1 MLGGIKMSEIIDN
14 VSKRQEQ
21 LKKLIQR
28 LHRGEDRSEVEAEFK
43 RDFAY
48 VTGAE
53 IAQMEYNLV
62 QDGVSVEEIQS
73 LCDVHASLFQ
83 GSLSELHQDVLTI
96 NPISIFEE
104 ENNEYTT
111 LVEKALK
118 FKQET
123 QLKLSVV
130 KPYLLDLIEKF
141 RSIDAHYSKK
151 ENVFFPFLE
160 KHGIETIPQVM
171 WGVDNQIREKL
182 KDAFITLS
190 SSDDVSLIMDKFY
203 QMVDMVKEMITKE
216 NMILFPLLR
225 DTLSENDFKA
235 IAQALENPENAI
247 YQSKEEVQTSSESE
261 VVDGDVRMSMGRLST
276 TEVNAIMN
284 TLPLDMTFVDANDR
298 VKFVSQ
304 GKHRIFDRPASVIG
318 RPVHLCHPPQSVH
331 IVKSIVE
338 DLRSGKKDH
347 EDFWINFRGQF
358 VYIRYYAVRDEAG
371 EYLGCLEVTQE
382 ISEIRSLEGE
392 KRLAS

>member
-1 MLGGIKMSEIIDN
+1 MSEIIDN

-21 LKKLIQR
+21 LKTLIQR
-28 LHRGEDRSEVEAEFK
+28 LHRGEDRAAVEAEFK

-83 GSLSELHQDVLTI
+83 GSLAELHQDVLTV
-96 NPISIFEE
+96 NPITIFEE
-104 ENNEYTT
+104 ENAEFSA
-111 LVEKALK
+111 LVDKAIK
-118 FKQET
+118 FKNET
-123 QLKLSVV
+123 NNNLSVV
-130 KPYLLDLIEKF
+130 KPFLLDMIEKF
-141 RSIDAHYSKK
+141 RLIDTHYSKK

-182 KDAFITLS
+182 KDSFITLNT
-190 SSDDVSLIMDKFY
+190 SDDVNLIMDKFY

-225 DTLSENDFKA
+225 DTLTENDFKA
-235 IAQALENPENAI
+235 IAQSLENPEAGV
-247 YQSKEEVQTSSESE
+247 YQSKDEENPTFEEVES
-261 VVDGDVRMSMGRLST
+261 VDGDIRMSLGHLST
-276 TEVNAIMN
+276 IEVNAILN
-284 TLPLDMTFVDANDR
+284 TLPFDMTFVDANDR
-298 VKFVSQ
+298 VKYVSQ
-304 GKHRIFDRPASVIG
+304 GKERIFDRPASVIG

-331 IVKSIVE
+331 VVMNIVE

-347 EDFWINFRGQF
+347 EDFWINFRGKF
-358 VYIRYYAVRDEAG
+358 VFIRYYAVRNEAG
-371 EYLGCLEVTQE
+371 EYLGCIEVTQE

>member
-1 MLGGIKMSEIIDN
+1 MSEIIDN

-21 LKKLIQR
+21 LKTLIQR
-28 LHRGEDRSEVEAEFK
+28 LHRGEDRAAVEAEFK

-83 GSLSELHQDVLTI
+83 GSLAELHKDVLTI
-96 NPISIFEE
+96 NPITIFEE
-104 ENNEYTT
+104 ENFEFSA
-111 LVEKALK
+111 LVDKAIK

-123 QLKLSVV
+123 NNHLNVV
-130 KPYLLDLIEKF
+130 KPFLLDLIEKF
-141 RSIDAHYSKK
+141 RAVDAHYSKK

-182 KDAFITLS
+182 KDSFITLNT
-190 SSDDVSLIMDKFY
+190 SDDVNLIMDKFY

-225 DTLSENDFKA
+225 DTLTENDFKA
-235 IAQALENPENAI
+235 IAQALENPEAGV
-247 YQSKEEVQTSSESE
+247 YQSKEETQTVDEIES
-261 VVDGDVRMSMGRLST
+261 VNGDIRMSMGHLST
-276 TEVNAIMN
+276 SEVNALLN
-284 TLPLDMTFVDANDR
+284 TLPFDMTFVDANDK
-298 VKFVSQ
+298 VKYVSQ
-304 GKHRIFDRPASVIG
+304 GKERIFDRPASVIG

-331 IVKSIVE
+331 IVMNIVE

-347 EDFWINFRGQF
+347 EDFWINFRGKF
-358 VYIRYYAVRDEAG
+358 VYIRYYAVRGDSG

-382 ISEIRSLEGE
+382 ISGIRSLEGE

>member
-1 MLGGIKMSEIIDN
+1 MSEIIDN

-21 LKKLIQR
+21 LKSLIQR
-28 LHRGEDRSEVEAEFK
+28 LHRGEDRTAVEAEFK

-83 GSLSELHQDVLTI
+83 GSLAELHKDVLTV
-96 NPISIFEE
+96 NPITIFEE
-104 ENNEYTT
+104 ENAEFSV
-111 LVEKALK
+111 LVDKALK

-123 QLKLSVV
+123 NNNINVV
-130 KPYLLDLIEKF
+130 KPFLLDLIEEF
-141 RSIDAHYSKK
+141 RRIDTHYSKK

-171 WGVDNQIREKL
+171 WGVDNQVREKL
-182 KDAFITLS
+182 KDAFIALNS
-190 SSDDVSLIMDKFY
+190 SNDVNSIMDKFY
-203 QMVDMVKEMITKE
+203 QMVEIVKEMITKE

-225 DTLSENDFKA
+225 DTLTENDFKA
-235 IAQALENPENAI
+235 IAQSLENPEAGI
-247 YQSKEEVQTSSESE
+247 YQSKNEENPTFEEVES
-261 VVDGDVRMSMGRLST
+261 VDGDIRMSMGHLST
-276 TEVNAIMN
+276 IEVNAILN
-284 TLPLDMTFVDANDR
+284 TLPFDMTFVDSNDR
-298 VKFVSQ
+298 VKYVSQ
-304 GKHRIFDRPASVIG
+304 GKERIFDRPASVIG

-331 IVKSIVE
+331 VVMSIVE

-347 EDFWINFRGQF
+347 EDFWINFRGKF
-358 VYIRYYAVRDEAG
+358 VFIRYYAVRNEVG
-371 EYLGCLEVTQE
+371 EYLGCIEVTQE
-382 ISEIRSLEGE
+382 ISEIRSLVGE